1 MDQNPPTKLPR
12 AQVKPLPKFS
22 PIWIVPAIAAIAA
35 AWLVIASLRQMGP
48 TITITFLNGNGLQ
61 ANQTILKYHGVR
73 VGEVT
78 SVQLSRDL
86 QQVIAQV
93 RLQHSAAGL
102 AREGSQFWVVRPEV
116 SSGGLHGLET
126 IVSGPYI
133 QARPGD
139 GKLQKKFIGD
149 ETAPPDAGSN
159 GKFEVIVTTP
169 QISTLSVGSSVY
181 YRGVEV
187 GAVSYFALNKDAQ
200 TVNIHLLLETN
211 FAPLICS
218 GTKFWNAGGIS
229 MRLKLL
235 GINVS
240 AENFKS
246 LIVGGIAFATPN
258 DPGPPAHSGD
268 TFTLYAKPDNSWL
281 GWSPAIAITDAK
293 VGGDADASPSM
304 LLNDV
309 SPPENNGS
317 GDGHH

>member
-1 MDQNPPTKLPR
+1 MDQNPPSKLPR
-12 AQVKPLPKFS
+12 ARVKPLPKF
-22 PIWIVPAIAAIAA
+22 PLIWLVPALAAVAA
-35 AWLVIASLRQMGP
+35 AWLVFASLRQMGP
-48 TITITFLNGNGLQ
+48 VITITFLNGNGLQ

-78 SVQLSRDL
+78 AVQLTKDL
-86 QQVIAQV
+86 QRVTAQV
-93 RLQHSAAGL
+93 RLQRTAAGL

-116 SSGGLHGLET
+116 SGGGLHGLET

-133 QARPGD
+133 QAQPGD
-139 GKLQKKFIGD
+139 GKPQKQFIGA
-149 ETAPPDAGSN
+149 EIAPPDEGRN

-187 GAVSYFALNKDAQ
+187 GAVSYFALSSDAQ
-200 TVNIHLLLETN
+200 TVNIHLLIETN

-246 LIVGGIAFATPN
+246 LIVGGLAFATPT
-258 DPGPPAHSGD
+258 DHGPQAHSGD
-268 TFTLYAKPDNSWL
+268 TFPLYAKSDTAWL
-281 GWSPAIAITDAK
+281 AWSPVIAIPEAK
-293 VGGDADASPSM
+293 VGDDADAAPSM

-309 SPPENNGS
+309 NSPEK
-317 GDGHH
+317 